1 MLKVYNTLHKKI
13 EDFLPIKKGRIG
25 LYACGPTVY
34 NFAHIGNFRAYIFED
49 ILRRVLAY
57 NGYKVKHIVNITD
70 VGHLRSDADAGED
83 KILEQAK
90 KEGKSAWD
98 IAKFYEAAFKKDWV
112 RLNLLPPSKWARA
125 TDHIKDQIKLI
136 KVLEEKGYTYKIP
149 DGIYFD
155 TAKFSGYGKLSGQ
168 KLEDKEAGARVAEN
182 SEKRHPW
189 DFALWKFS
197 PKDIRREM
205 EWPSPWGKGFPGW
218 HIECSAMSTKY
229 LGQPFDVHAGG
240 IDHIPVHHENEI
252 AQSEA
257 AYGKPLANYWA
268 HGEFLAVDDKK
279 MSKSLGNL
287 YLIDDIVKRGIN
299 PLAFR
304 YLCLGAH
311 YRSKLNFTREGL
323 EGANNALKS
332 LYKIARGL
340 GKQKIGLARSLASRP
355 TFGRSHTGEAA
366 DGATA
371 EGCAELEQNFLDRIN
386 DDLDTP
392 GALAIMW
399 EMLKS
404 DNPTSAK
411 AESLLKFDEVLGL
424 DIKSYLGKKIKIPV
438 AVAKLVKARE
448 AARAEKNWK
457 LSDELRDKIFE
468 LGFLAED
475 TAEGTKVEEK

>member
-1 MLKVYNTLHKKI
+1 MKIYNTLNKKI
-13 EDFLPIKKGRIG
+13 EEFRPLKAGEAR

-57 NGYKVKHIVNITD
+57 NGYGVKHIVNITD

-98 IAKFYEAAFKKDWV
+98 IAKFYEAAFKNDWK
-112 RLNLLPPSKWARA
+112 RLNLLEPSKWVRA
-125 TDHIKDQIKLI
+125 TEHIKDQIKLI
-136 KVLEEKGYTYKIP
+136 QVLEKKGFTYKIS

-155 TAKFSGYGKLSGQ
+155 TAKFADYGKLSGQ
-168 KLEDKEAGARVAEN
+168 KLEEKEAGARVAEN
-182 SEKRHPW
+182 REKRSPW

-197 PKDIRREM
+197 SLDAKREM
-205 EWPSPWGKGFPGW
+205 EWPSPWGNGFPGW
-218 HIECSAMSTKY
+218 HIECSAMSAKY
-229 LGQPFDVHAGG
+229 LGQPFDIHCGG

-257 AYGKPLANYWA
+257 AYGKPLADYWL

-287 YLIDDIVKRGIN
+287 YLIDDIIKRGIN

-311 YRSKLNFTREGL
+311 YRTKLNFTWESL
-323 EGANNALKS
+323 EGAASALKS
-332 LYKIARGL
+332 LYKISREF
-340 GKQKIGLARSLASRP
+340 GKPKI
-355 TFGRSHTGEAA
+355 
-366 DGATA
+366 
-371 EGCAELEQNFLDRIN
+371 GCAELEQKFLERIN

-404 DNPTSAK
+404 DNPPSAK
-411 AESLLKFDEVLGL
+411 AESLLKFDKVLGL
-424 DIKSYLGKKIKIPV
+424 NIKSYLGKKIKIPAEV
-438 AVAKLVKARE
+438 QKLVKERE
-448 AARAEKNWK
+448 AARKEKNWK
-457 LSDELRDKIFE
+457 LSDELRDKISA

-475 TAEGTKVEEK
+475 TPQGTKIEEK

>member
-1 MLKVYNTLHKKI
+1 MRIYNTLHKKI
-13 EDFLPIKKGRIG
+13 EDFSPIKKGKVG
-25 LYACGPTVY
+25 MYACGPTVY

-98 IAKFYEAAFKKDWV
+98 IAKFYEAAFKKDWA
-112 RLNLLPPSKWARA
+112 RLNLLPPSKWVRA
-125 TDHIKDQIKLI
+125 TEHIKDQIGLI
-136 KVLEEKGYTYKIP
+136 KILEEKGFTYKIS

-168 KLEDKEAGARVAEN
+168 KLEDKAAGARVAEN
-182 SEKRHPW
+182 PEKRNPW

-197 PKDIRREM
+197 PTGSGREM
-205 EWPSPWGKGFPGW
+205 EWPSPWGVGFPGW
-218 HIECSAMSTKY
+218 HIECSAMSAKY
-229 LGQPFDVHAGG
+229 LGQPFDIHAGG

-257 AYGKPLANYWA
+257 AYGKPLADYWV
-268 HGEFLAVDDKK
+268 HGEFLVVDDKK

-287 YLIDDIVKRGIN
+287 YLIDDIIKRGIS

-304 YLCLGAH
+304 YLCLQAH
-311 YRSKLNFTREGL
+311 YRTKLNFTRASL

-332 LYKIARGL
+332 IYKIARGL
-340 GKQKIGLARSLASRP
+340 EKPKI
-355 TFGRSHTGEAA
+355 
-366 DGATA
+366 
-371 EGCAELEQNFLDRIN
+371 GCAEWEQKFLERID

-392 GALAIMW
+392 SALAVMW
-399 EMLKS
+399 DMLKS
-404 DNPTSAK
+404 DNPASAK

-424 DIKSYLGKKIKIPV
+424 GIKSYLGKKIKIPV
-438 AVAKLVKARE
+438 EVAKSVEARE
-448 AARAEKNWK
+448 VARKEKNWK
-457 LSDELRDKIFE
+457 LSDEFRDKIAE
-468 LGFLAED
+468 LGFLVED
-475 TAEGTKVEEK
+475 TPEGTKIEEK

>member
-1 MLKVYNTLHKKI
+1 MLKIYNTLHKKI
-13 EDFLPIKKGRIG
+13 EEFRPLEGGKVGM
-25 LYACGPTVY
+25 YACGPTVY

-57 NGYKVKHIVNITD
+57 DGYKVKHVVNITD

-83 KILEQAK
+83 KISEQAK

-98 IAKFYEAAFKKDWV
+98 IAKFYETAFKKDWA
-112 RLNLLPPSKWARA
+112 RLNILEPSKWVRA
-125 TDHIKDQIKLI
+125 TGHIKDQIKLI
-136 KVLEEKGYTYKIP
+136 EALEKKRFTYKIS

-155 TAKFSGYGKLSGQ
+155 TGKFPEYGKLSGQ

-182 SEKRHPW
+182 PEKRHPW

-197 PKDIRREM
+197 PAGAKREM

-218 HIECSAMSTKY
+218 HIECSAMSAKY
-229 LGQPFDVHAGG
+229 LGQPFDIHAGG

-257 AYGKPLANYWA
+257 AYGRPLANYWV

-287 YLIDDIVKRGIN
+287 YLVDDMIKRGIN

-311 YRSKLNFTREGL
+311 YRTKLNFTWASL
-323 EGANNALKS
+323 EGADNALKS

-340 GKQKIGLARSLASRP
+340 EKPKI
-355 TFGRSHTGEAA
+355 
-366 DGATA
+366 
-371 EGCAELEQNFLDRIN
+371 GCAELEQKFLAKIN

-392 GALAIMW
+392 GAVAIMW

-404 DNPTSAK
+404 DNPASAK

-424 DIKSYLGKKIKIPV
+424 GIKSYLGKKIKIPAEV
-438 AVAKLVKARE
+438 TKLVKARE
-448 AARAEKNWK
+448 AVRAEKNWK
-457 LSDELRDKIFE
+457 LSDELRDKISA
-468 LGFLAED
+468 LGFAVED
-475 TAEGTKVEEK
+475 TADGSRIEEL